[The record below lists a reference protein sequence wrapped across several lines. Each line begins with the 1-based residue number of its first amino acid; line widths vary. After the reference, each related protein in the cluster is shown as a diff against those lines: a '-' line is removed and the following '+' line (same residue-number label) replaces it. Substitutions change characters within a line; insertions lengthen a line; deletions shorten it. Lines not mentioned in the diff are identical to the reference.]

1 MNFYSTFSPIHN
13 LHSPHLIRASIPNS
27 YPTLKPISHCCI
39 HEQQYLTMCQQSAI
53 LFPSAKDVTSIEAT
67 CGNSLM
73 IKMNMIVENQQISI
87 KELNSDEIVLGKKIG
102 DGLFGSIY
110 LAEMHSIHKDNKME
124 KQNVIVKSLNENVDD
139 NQK

>member
-1 MNFYSTFSPIHN
+1 
-13 LHSPHLIRASIPNS
+13 
-27 YPTLKPISHCCI
+27 
-39 HEQQYLTMCQQSAI
+39 MCQQSAI
-53 LFPSAKDVTSIEAT
+53 LFSSTKDVTSIEGT

-110 LAEMHSIHKDNKME
+110 LAEMHTIHKDNKME